1 MEKIRKSAG
10 KLLLFTLLLVLAA
23 CNSSALEVSVIKQ
36 PVYEKGEYGVI
47 TFEVLEGGQPVS
59 GLEISALF
67 EMNRMDHGHIEAVFT
82 DIDDG
87 VYTGEAAFAMSGEWI
102 ASVTASEGGNDIWTE
117 TVIFEVG
124 EGNEH

>member
-1 MEKIRKSAG
+1 M
-10 KLLLFTLLLVLAA
+10 
-23 CNSSALEVSVIKQ
+23 
-36 PVYEKGEYGVI
+36 I

>member
-23 CNSSALEVSVIKQ
+23 CNSSALEVSVIEQ

-47 TFEVLEGGQPVS
+47 TFEVLESGQPVS

-82 DIDDG
+82 DSGDG

-102 ASVTASEGGNDIWTE
+102 ASVTASEGGNEIWTE